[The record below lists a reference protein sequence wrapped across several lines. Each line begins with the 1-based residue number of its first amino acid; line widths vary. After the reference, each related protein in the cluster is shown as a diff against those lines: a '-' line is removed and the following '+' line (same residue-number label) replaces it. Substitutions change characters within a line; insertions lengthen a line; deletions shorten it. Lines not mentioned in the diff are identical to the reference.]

1 MNFRL
6 HELVPATHTP
16 FEASGALNLAAIER
30 QAQHLLADGV
40 RTAFIGGTTG
50 ECHSLTLDERRALA
64 TRWTEVTRGTALRI
78 IVHVGSNSLA
88 DARMLA
94 TQAQEL
100 GAVAISALS
109 PSYFKPRN
117 VEDLVACCQRIAAAA
132 PALPFYYYDIPSLTG
147 VTLSPPEFLS
157 VAADTI
163 PTLAGIKFTNPD
175 LMAYQRCLHSRDG
188 RFDVPWGTD
197 ESLLGALA
205 LGAAGAVG
213 STYNFAAPLYLR
225 MWDAF
230 SRGDLAA
237 ARIEQYRSVELITS
251 LASYGYMGAAKALM
265 GLIGVDVGAPRL
277 PNAEL
282 PPPKLSR
289 LVERLDAIG
298 FFGWRGRDPSTS

>member
-16 FEASGALNLAAIER
+16 FAADGALNLAIVEK

-40 RTAFIGGTTG
+40 RAAFIGGTTG

-64 TRWTEVTRGTALRI
+64 TRWTEVTRGTPLRV

-88 DARMLA
+88 DARMLT

-100 GAVAISALS
+100 GAAAVAALS

-117 VEDLVACCQRIAAAA
+117 VEDLVACCRDIAASA
-132 PALPFYYYDIPSLTG
+132 PGLPFYFYDIPSLTG
-147 VTLSPPEFLS
+147 VTLSSPDFLHL
-157 VAADTI
+157 AADRI

-175 LMAYQRCLHSRDG
+175 LMAYQRCLRSHDG
-188 RFDVPWGTD
+188 RFDIPWGTD
-197 ESLLGALA
+197 EYLLGALA

-225 MWDAF
+225 LWDAF
-230 SRGDLAA
+230 KRGDLAA
-237 ARIEQYRSVELITS
+237 ARVEQYRSVQLITC
-251 LASYGYMGAAKALM
+251 LASFGYMGAAKALM
-265 GLIGVDVGAPRL
+265 GTLGVDVGQPRL
-277 PNAEL
+277 PIAQL
-282 PPPKLSR
+282 APKQRDR
-289 LVERLDAIG
+289 L
-298 FFGWRGRDPSTS
+298 RGDLESLGYFKWCR